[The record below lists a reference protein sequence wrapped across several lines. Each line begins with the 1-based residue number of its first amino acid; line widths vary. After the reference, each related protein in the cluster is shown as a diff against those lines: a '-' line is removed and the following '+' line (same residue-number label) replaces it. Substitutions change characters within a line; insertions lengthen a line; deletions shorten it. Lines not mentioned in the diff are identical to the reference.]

1 MARLVFT
8 AATAWECKILSH
20 RIATSRHWFY
30 IKKGIMTNLLLLK
43 FQQVPPF
50 KQFLLETTNRPLL
63 HNVGNSWWGTG
74 LDGTGLNTQ
83 GVLLM
88 QLRDSHLR
96 SVSGPDSPPVTV
108 SVPDSLPV
116 TVSVPDS
123 PPVTVSVPDSPPVT
137 VSVPDSLPVTVSV
150 PDSPPVTVSV
160 PDSPP
165 VTVSV
170 PDSPQV
176 TALVPDS
183 PPVTVSVPDSPP
195 VTVSVP
201 DSPPVSYSVN
211 DVVSIFHVGGG
222 PEEISAIVYTES
234 NNQLP
239 IADVISILKQ
249 PDMDKVS
256 NIPPQHPKGGQVFLI
271 SDGNN
276 KARQNNWTCDGYPW
290 VNKGGYGVPKKNPIV
305 FARKYTLRQHSGD
318 LKGCEDFIRRAYF
331 IKDSPFKLVHYV
343 GDESKY
349 VPRPHG
355 NQKDQRH
362 GDYRRTLPSV
372 LRHIESNSTAQ
383 PMTMY
388 REMTTKTKTTGPYQG
403 VANPRNTG
411 QIRNVTKTVR
421 KKNRISHDQLYNVIQ
436 LGYHLQDFL
445 KELTIFP
452 DLCCIV
458 AVDDILNDFNKALI
472 VKSDEPLLV
481 SYDTTFDLGDFFVSV
496 LVYKHVMFQ
505 RGNIIPVAFMIHDRR
520 SGELHDRFFRTIKS
534 LVPNLS
540 KGTPVIVTDREP
552 GIAKVLKN
560 YLSNCKHVF
569 CWNHIKRDVVH

>member
-1 MARLVFT
+1 
-8 AATAWECKILSH
+8 
-20 RIATSRHWFY
+20 
-30 IKKGIMTNLLLLK
+30 
-43 FQQVPPF
+43 
-50 KQFLLETTNRPLL
+50 
-63 HNVGNSWWGTG
+63 
-74 LDGTGLNTQ
+74 
-83 GVLLM
+83 
-88 QLRDSHLR
+88 
-96 SVSGPDSPPVTV
+96 
-108 SVPDSLPV
+108 
-116 TVSVPDS
+116 
-123 PPVTVSVPDSPPVT
+123 
-137 VSVPDSLPVTVSV
+137 
-150 PDSPPVTVSV
+150 
-160 PDSPP
+160 
-165 VTVSV
+165 
-170 PDSPQV
+170 
-176 TALVPDS
+176 
-183 PPVTVSVPDSPP
+183 
-195 VTVSVP
+195 
-201 DSPPVSYSVN
+201 
-211 DVVSIFHVGGG
+211 
-222 PEEISAIVYTES
+222 
-234 NNQLP
+234 
-239 IADVISILKQ
+239 
-249 PDMDKVS
+249 MDKVS
-256 NIPPQHPKGGQVFLI
+256 NIPPQHPKGGQIFLI
-271 SDGNN
+271 SDGSN
-276 KARQNNWTCDGYPW
+276 KARQNNWSCDGYPW

-349 VPRPHG
+349 VPRLHG

-552 GIAKVLKN
+552 GIAKALKN

-569 CWNHIKRDVVH
+569 CWNHIKRDVVHWLKTHNAVQDDISVYTSNIQQTSSL

>member
-1 MARLVFT
+1 M
-8 AATAWECKILSH
+8 
-20 RIATSRHWFY
+20 
-30 IKKGIMTNLLLLK
+30 
-43 FQQVPPF
+43 
-50 KQFLLETTNRPLL
+50 
-63 HNVGNSWWGTG
+63 HNVGSSWWGTG
-74 LDGTGLNTQ
+74 LDGTGINTQ

-88 QLRDSHLR
+88 QLRDSHLS

-108 SVPDSLPV
+108 SVPDC
-116 TVSVPDS
+116 
-123 PPVTVSVPDSPPVT
+123 PPVT
-137 VSVPDSLPVTVSV
+137 
-150 PDSPPVTVSV
+150 
-160 PDSPP
+160 
-165 VTVSV
+165 
-170 PDSPQV
+170 
-176 TALVPDS
+176 A
-183 PPVTVSVPDSPP
+183 
-195 VTVSVP
+195 SVP

-234 NNQLP
+234 NNELP
-239 IADVISILKQ
+239 IADVISILNQ

-276 KARQNNWTCDGYPW
+276 KAKQNNWSSDSYPW

-343 GDESKY
+343 GEESKY
-349 VPRPHG
+349 VPRPHS
-355 NQKDQRH
+355 NQKDQQH

-388 REMTTKTKTTGPYQG
+388 REMTIKTKTTGPYQG

-496 LVYKHVMFQ
+496 LVYKHAMFQ
-505 RGNIIPVAFMIHDRR
+505 RGNTIPVAFMIHDRR
-520 SGELHDRFFRTIKS
+520 SGELHVRFFRTIKS

-552 GIAKVLKN
+552 GIAKALKTLKN
-560 YLSNCKHVF
+560 YFFKL
-569 CWNHIKRDVVH
+569 